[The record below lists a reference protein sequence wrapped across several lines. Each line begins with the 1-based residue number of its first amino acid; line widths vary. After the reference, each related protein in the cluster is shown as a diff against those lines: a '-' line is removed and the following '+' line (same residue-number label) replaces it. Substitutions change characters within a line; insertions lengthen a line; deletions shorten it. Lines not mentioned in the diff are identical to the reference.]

1 MHRVNSAVFTT
12 QHLRRQYVI
21 CVQHLQ
27 EDKNAC
33 CVLVQGCTK
42 RAEQMILHLPAI
54 QYIYSVYIYISRSTT
69 ECTGLQP
76 TKDAC
81 HCSKGRARDC
91 SSSQA
96 EKPTNVI
103 WRRELRTELVHAVPD
118 SPVACLE
125 AFVRCNMA
133 VHIQQLSQA
142 SLMPAQDLHS
152 KQTALAFSI
161 NSVLTS
167 KAANMVVCMQFN
179 LCMTGM
185 KGLEGVAKLPCDTI
199 STTSLI

>member
-1 MHRVNSAVFTT
+1 MSLFKVA
-12 QHLRRQYVI
+12 Q
-21 CVQHLQ
+21 
-27 EDKNAC
+27 K
-33 CVLVQGCTK
+33 VLN
-42 RAEQMILHLPAI
+42 RWILHLPAI
-54 QYIYSVYIYISRSTT
+54 QYIYIILYKFSIYIDISRSTA

-81 HCSKGRARDC
+81 HCSKGRAKDC

-167 KAANMVVCMQFN
+167 KAANMVVCMQFR
-179 LCMTGM
+179 LCMTGI
-185 KGLEGVAKLPCDTI
+185 KGSEGVAKMQCNTI
-199 STTSLI
+199 PTTSVI